1 MRLSR
6 DFVFRADLHEKFTD
20 CASVVLS
27 AERIKRALEAI
38 ESVDR
43 LVSVRKLVAAL
54 G

>member
-1 MRLSR
+1 
-6 DFVFRADLHEKFTD
+6 
-20 CASVVLS
+20 VLS

-43 LVSVRKLVAAL
+43 LASVRELVAAL